1 MLFDYSKVADAMS
14 NHAEDF
20 VYVILILIAGLIIGK
35 AVGKVIRA
43 LIDKTGLLR
52 VIKGTK
58 SKESTR
64 RTSFTLL
71 NFIEAVVR
79 WTIYL
84 IATGQAI
91 EILGFEELT
100 RAMGELVK
108 FLPNVVIALVIVIFG
123 FIAADKIVSA
133 LDDFLRESKLPNYT
147 IITSSVR
154 YSIYIIAIIMALAQ
168 LHISTQVLVVLAGVF
183 SFFFVVIIAIGAREI
198 ATNLFA
204 GLQIIWYRTIA
215 VGDVIRVEG
224 TEGVVDEIGI
234 ISTTVK
240 TEDGEYV
247 IIPNSHIANY
257 KVFKKLS

>member
-1 MLFDYSKVADAMS
+1 VADAFS
-14 NHAEDF
+14 SHAEDF

-35 AVGKVIRA
+35 AVGKAIRTI
-43 LIDKTGLLR
+43 IDKTGLLR
-52 VIKGTK
+52 AIKGTK
-58 SKESTR
+58 AQERTR

-84 IATGQAI
+84 IAIGQAI

-108 FLPNVVIALVIVIFG
+108 FLPNVIIALVIVIFG
-123 FIAADKIVSA
+123 FIAADKIVAA

-147 IITSSVR
+147 FITMSVR
-154 YSIYIIAIIMALAQ
+154 YSIYVIAIIMALAQ

-183 SFFFVVIIAIGAREI
+183 SLFVAVFIAIGARDI

-204 GLQIIWYRTIA
+204 GLQIIWYRTIS
-215 VGDVIRVEG
+215 VGDVIRVDE

-234 ISTTVK
+234 ISTTLK
-240 TEDGEYV
+240 TEGGEYV
-247 IIPNSHIANY
+247 IVPNAHIANY